1 MQRQSWQIVVMV
13 AALGLA
19 LAGPVRAQADAGLT
33 KMLVESYDLLEA
45 GKLAEA
51 QKIYEQILKQDPGN
65 PLALN
70 NLGAIK
76 VKENKFPEALAYLSQ
91 ALARAQGYKLQGEP
105 GVRYAGPLPGLP
117 PPGGGLRQPGP
128 GAPGA
133 VEPQPG
139 QGQTGGREKVGGT
152 CVPPERAHT
161 QVRPYIYF
169 VPFRVQLG

>member
-1 MQRQSWQIVVMV
+1 MQRQSWQIVVVV

-19 LAGPVRAQADAGLT
+19 LAGPVRADAGLS

-76 VKENKFPEALAYLSQ
+76 VKENRYPEALSYLSQ
-91 ALARAQGYKLQGEP
+91 ALDRAQGYKLKVNRVCDMQGLCLAF
-105 GVRYAGPLPGLP
+105 RPLEAVYGDQDL
-117 PPGGGLRQPGP
+117 
-128 GAPGA
+128 APL
-133 VEPQPG
+133 
-139 QGQTGGREKVGGT
+139 
-152 CVPPERAHT
+152 
-161 QVRPYIYF
+161 
-169 VPFRVQLG
+169 VQLNLGLVKAKLADEKQ

>member
-1 MQRQSWQIVVMV
+1 MQRQSWQIFLMV

-19 LAGPVRAQADAGLT
+19 LAGPVLADAGLT

-76 VKENKFPEALAYLSQ
+76 VKENKLSEALSCLSQ
-91 ALARAQGYKLQGEP
+91 ALDRAQGYKLKVNRVCDMQGLCLAFRPQEAVY
-105 GVRYAGPLPGLP
+105 GDQELAPLIQLNLSLVKG
-117 PPGGGLRQPGP
+117 
-128 GAPGA
+128 
-133 VEPQPG
+133 
-139 QGQTGGREKVGGT
+139 KV
-152 CVPPERAHT
+152 AAAKK
-161 QVRPYIYF
+161 
-169 VPFRVQLG
+169 

>member
-1 MQRQSWQIVVMV
+1 MQRQSWQIVVVV

-19 LAGPVRAQADAGLT
+19 LAGPVRADAGLS

-76 VKENKFPEALAYLSQ
+76 VKENRYPEALSYLSQ
-91 ALARAQGYKLQGEP
+91 ALDRAQGYKLKVNRVCDMQGLCLAF
-105 GVRYAGPLPGLP
+105 RPLEAVYGDQDL
-117 PPGGGLRQPGP
+117 
-128 GAPGA
+128 APLVQMNLNLVKA
-133 VEPQPG
+133 KLAE
-139 QGQTGGREKVGGT
+139 EKKPVA
-152 CVPPERAHT
+152 PKR
-161 QVRPYIYF
+161 
-169 VPFRVQLG
+169 

>member
-13 AALGLA
+13 AALSLA
-19 LAGPVRAQADAGLT
+19 LAGPVWAQTDAGLT

-76 VKENKFPEALAYLSQ
+76 VKENKLSEALPYLSQ
-91 ALARAQGYKLQGEP
+91 ALDRAQGYKLKVNRVCDMQGLCLALRPLEA
-105 GVRYAGPLPGLP
+105 VYANQDLAPL
-117 PPGGGLRQPGP
+117 
-128 GAPGA
+128 
-133 VEPQPG
+133 
-139 QGQTGGREKVGGT
+139 
-152 CVPPERAHT
+152 
-161 QVRPYIYF
+161 
-169 VPFRVQLG
+169 VQLNLNLVKAKLAEEKK

>member
-1 MQRQSWQIVVMV
+1 MKRKSWQIVVLA

-19 LAGPVRAQADAGLT
+19 LAGLVRAQADAGLT

-51 QKIYEQILKQDPGN
+51 QKIYEQILQQDPGN

-91 ALARAQGYKLQGEP
+91 ALPRAQTYTLKVNRVCDMQGLCLAF
-105 GVRYAGPLPGLP
+105 RPLEAVYGDQEL
-117 PPGGGLRQPGP
+117 
-128 GAPGA
+128 APL
-133 VEPQPG
+133 
-139 QGQTGGREKVGGT
+139 
-152 CVPPERAHT
+152 
-161 QVRPYIYF
+161 
-169 VPFRVQLG
+169 VQLNLNLVKGKLADEKK

>member
-19 LAGPVRAQADAGLT
+19 LAGPVRGQADAGLT

-91 ALARAQGYKLQGEP
+91 ALPRAQGYKLKVNRVCDMQGLCLAF
-105 GVRYAGPLPGLP
+105 RPLEAVYGNQDL
-117 PPGGGLRQPGP
+117 
-128 GAPGA
+128 APL
-133 VEPQPG
+133 
-139 QGQTGGREKVGGT
+139 
-152 CVPPERAHT
+152 
-161 QVRPYIYF
+161 
-169 VPFRVQLG
+169 VQLNLSLVKAKLADEKK

>member
-1 MQRQSWQIVVMV
+1 MQWKSWQIVVMV
-13 AALGLA
+13 AVLGLA

-76 VKENKFPEALAYLSQ
+76 VKENQFPEALALLSQ
-91 ALARAQGYKLQGEP
+91 ALPRAQTYKLKVNRVCDMRGLCLAF
-105 GVRYAGPLPGLP
+105 RPL
-117 PPGGGLRQPGP
+117 
-128 GAPGA
+128 
-133 VEPQPG
+133 
-139 QGQTGGREKVGGT
+139 GRFT
-152 CVPPERAHT
+152 ATRDLAAL
-161 QVRPYIYF
+161 
-169 VPFRVQLG
+169 VQLNLSLVKAKLGNEKK

>member
-13 AALGLA
+13 AALSLA
-19 LAGPVRAQADAGLT
+19 LAGPVWAQADAGLT

-91 ALARAQGYKLQGEP
+91 ALDRAQGYKIKVNRVCDMQGLCLAF
-105 GVRYAGPLPGLP
+105 RPLEAVYGNQDL
-117 PPGGGLRQPGP
+117 
-128 GAPGA
+128 APL
-133 VEPQPG
+133 
-139 QGQTGGREKVGGT
+139 
-152 CVPPERAHT
+152 
-161 QVRPYIYF
+161 
-169 VPFRVQLG
+169 VQLNLSLVKAKLAEEKK